1 MALSAPSRLDW
12 GALLV
17 IVGMLLFSA
26 LAWLW
31 MAHESAAMAAMDG
44 MWMPPTN
51 WLSQQGLLAFGMWLA
66 MMLAMM
72 WPASLPVLLLYRRC
86 LRTDRQRYLKLLLF
100 GWGYALV
107 WAGFALLF
115 SALQAFGEWMGLLDS
130 MRLQLPA
137 RVGAAALL
145 LAGLYQLS
153 QAKAACQMHCQA
165 PLTFLQRHAR
175 SGLSGAF
182 RLGLQ
187 HGLYCVGCC
196 WALMLILLVLGA
208 MSLWGMAILS
218 VWVLVEKSVPL
229 GSGWRRCT
237 AGLLILA
244 SVPWFFW
251 GAA

>member
-1 MALSAPSRLDW
+1 MASSAPSRLDW

-17 IVGMLLFSA
+17 IVCVLLFSI

-31 MAHESAAMAAMDG
+31 MAHEAAAMAAMGD

-51 WLSQQGLLAFGMWLA
+51 WLSQQGLLAFGVWLA

-86 LRTDRQRYLKLLLF
+86 LRTDRQRYLKLLF
-100 GWGYALV
+100 FSWGYALV

-115 SALQAFGEWMGLLDS
+115 SALQAVGERIELLDS

-137 RVGAAALL
+137 RFGAAVLL

-153 QAKAACQMHCQA
+153 QAKAACQMHCQS
-165 PLTFLQRHAR
+165 PLAFLQRHAR
-175 SGLSGAF
+175 AGLFGAF
-182 RLGLQ
+182 RLGLH

-208 MSLWGMAILS
+208 MNLWGMALLS
-218 VWVLVEKSVPL
+218 VWVLAEKSVPL
-229 GSGWRRCT
+229 GR
-237 AGLLILA
+237 
-244 SVPWFFW
+244 V
-251 GAA
+251 GAVSRLGC